1 MTIKRIE
8 LNDEN
13 VERLIE
19 LSGAWEE
26 ENCSHG
32 LRKNTRED
40 IKEPVYAAYDGD
52 LTVGYAFGHF
62 YEQESNQSYAE
73 KGTKCF
79 EIDEIYVLPQYRSKG
94 AGRALF
100 AALESEAKGKA
111 SLITLSTSTKDHKK
125 ILKFY
130 TEDNGMEFHS
140 AFLYKKTDG

>member
-1 MTIKRIE
+1 MEIKKIE
-8 LNDEN
+8 LTDEN

-19 LSGAWEE
+19 LSGLWEAE
-26 ENCSHG
+26 DISFG

-52 LTVGYAFGHF
+52 KIVGYAFGHF
-62 YEQESNQSYAE
+62 YEQEKYQSYAD

-79 EIDEIYVLPQYRSKG
+79 DVDEIYVLPEYRSQG

-100 AALESEAKGKA
+100 SALEEYAKGKA
-111 SLITLSTSTKDHKK
+111 AFITLGTSTKDYKK

-130 TEDNGMEFHS
+130 SEDNGMTFHS
-140 AFLYKKTDG
+140 AFLIKNIE